1 MQALKVAEVNDKLKL
16 YAILCSNRDLIYYNQ
31 NSQYQFCSIE
41 PFEQFAY
48 LARTYL
54 LHLGVTDEPNPR
66 IRK

>member
-1 MQALKVAEVNDKLKL
+1 MFASP
-16 YAILCSNRDLIYYNQ
+16 CPNRNPIYYNQ

-54 LHLGVTDEPNPR
+54 LGLGVTDEPNPR